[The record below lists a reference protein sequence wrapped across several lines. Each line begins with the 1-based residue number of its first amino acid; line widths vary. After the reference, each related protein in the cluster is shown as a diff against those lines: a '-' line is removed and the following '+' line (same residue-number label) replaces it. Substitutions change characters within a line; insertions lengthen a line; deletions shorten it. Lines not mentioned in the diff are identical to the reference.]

1 MRPLNQNNVRAIHD
15 LYPASEIECVQ
26 VFEKLIGTL
35 PGFGIFIQ
43 NTDELCAWMMHSY
56 YGAMFSMQTKPQFR
70 RKGWVWPTISI
81 CIRNLSFFIYVEF
94 IIYVDRYGIHL
105 ALALT
110 NKVIERGYTPFVVIR
125 PENDAS
131 RSLYT
136 KLGYKKA
143 YETVR
148 VTLQPRATSDTAIG
162 KLNGHCANGHIID
175 IQKDEGIED
184 MRALEIV
191 QNISLNQNEVAKD
204 EGIDNGEE

>member
-1 MRPLNQNNVRAIHD
+1 MCMDDALILRRYVFNANQTAISPQRVSMAYHFN
-15 LYPASEIECVQ
+15 LYPEP
-26 VFEKLIGTL
+26 LI
-35 PGFGIFIQ
+35 FH
-43 NTDELCAWMMHSY
+43 LCRIHY
-56 YGAMFSMQTKPQFR
+56 L
-70 RKGWVWPTISI
+70 
-81 CIRNLSFFIYVEF
+81 C
-94 IIYVDRYGIHL
+94 DRYGIHL

-191 QNISLNQNEVAKD
+191 QNISSNQNEVAKD

>member
-1 MRPLNQNNVRAIHD
+1 MKKKK
-15 LYPASEIECVQ
+15 S
-26 VFEKLIGTL
+26 
-35 PGFGIFIQ
+35 
-43 NTDELCAWMMHSY
+43 
-56 YGAMFSMQTKPQFR
+56 FR
-70 RKGWVWPTISI
+70 STYS
-81 CIRNLSFFIYVEF
+81 
-94 IIYVDRYGIHL
+94 YGIHL
-105 ALALT
+105 AQALT
-110 NKVIERGYTPFVVIR
+110 KKVIERSYTPFVVIR

-148 VTLQPRATSDTAIG
+148 VTLQPNVMSDKMAK

-184 MRALEIV
+184 MRTDID
-191 QNISLNQNEVAKD
+191 QNISPNQNGVAKD